1 MAHDN
6 RNMNDGDKE
15 FKEKV
20 VSISR
25 VTKVVKGGKK
35 MSFRAVVIV
44 GDEKGRV
51 GLGIGKANEVASAI
65 RKAVEDGKKGLIEVP
80 LYAGTIPH
88 DVEGSFSSTKTI
100 LRSAPS
106 GKGVIAG
113 GPVRTVLE
121 LAGVRNIVAKSI
133 GSANSINVVRAT
145 IDALSNLKKIED
157 ESVARGIA
165 IKVKSYG
172 VESNDKSVAA

>member
-1 MAHDN
+1 MAQQNNYRRDE
-6 RNMNDGDKE
+6 DSE

-20 VSISR
+20 VQIRR

-44 GDEKGRV
+44 GDEAGSV

-65 RKAVEDGKKGLIEVP
+65 RKAVEDGKKSMVNFPLIE
-80 LYAGTIPH
+80 GTIPH
-88 DVEGSFSSTKTI
+88 DCEGMFSSTKTI
-100 LRSAPS
+100 IRTAPP

-121 LAGVRNIVAKSI
+121 LAGIRNIVAKSI
-133 GSANSINVVRAT
+133 GSSNPINVVRAT
-145 IDALSNLKKIED
+145 LDSLKNLKDAEKQ
-157 ESVARGIA
+157 SQLRGIDLFA
-165 IKVKSYG
+165 KKVKE
-172 VESNDKSVAA
+172 VQNDQA